1 MLSEEFQ
8 NKKEKHRTNNLVFN
22 KAMQLLSRTVE
33 VFVIKLQTYFNY
45 NKDGQLKHVRLLKE
59 NPTVKKMQRLE
70 LNHYLQ
76 YNLHQKIMTS
86 EQWLGERDKQIN
98 EFYFNYKG
106 QNISTKVGWSLM
118 NWSSSDKKLIERTNF
133 TYDKNGLLLKADYF
147 NEKQVT
153 TKHKY
158 TGLRYTFHE
167 GRKVFKGSSDLF
179 TMLWFTDIFAENLIH
194 P

>member
-1 MLSEEFQ
+1 MNQFTFKDIGFFAVL
-8 NKKEKHRTNNLVFN
+8 R
-22 KAMQLLSRTVE
+22 R
-33 VFVIKLQTYFNY
+33 IKSGNFLCFADTQA
-45 NKDGQLKHVRLLKE
+45 
-59 NPTVKKMQRLE
+59 
-70 LNHYLQ
+70 
-76 YNLHQKIMTS
+76 
-86 EQWLGERDKQIN
+86 DKQIN